1 MLWVK
6 ENCPE
11 EMGWGWGFVKD
22 GNTPVWSRRR
32 ALSMEPA
39 RRRALSMEPAV
50 CVGPVAGGR
59 QSETSMEGLAELG
72 LAA

>member
-39 RRRALSMEPAV
+39 V